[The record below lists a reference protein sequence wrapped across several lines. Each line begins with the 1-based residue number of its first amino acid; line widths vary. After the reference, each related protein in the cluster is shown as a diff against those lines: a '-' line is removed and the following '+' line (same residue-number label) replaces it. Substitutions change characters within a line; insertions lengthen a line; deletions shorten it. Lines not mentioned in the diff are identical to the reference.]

1 MITLVKVSGILL
13 LAGLLCAVPARGAA
27 ETRPSWGEIGDTIEE
42 TGGRGLILRSNPRGA
57 KVYIDGIERGA
68 TPLRLENILPG
79 RYFVRLEKDGYEERL
94 FRVAIRSGSLL
105 EVSIALKEAVGQ
117 ALIRVLPEKA
127 NPEPGAPEPEALP
140 LLPQILADG
149 VVQEGPAIT
158 LPEGFRTIRVRAF
171 GWEEASRTVYIKR
184 NSVQELEFRLT
195 PALFRVLKASARRP
209 RFNPSNS
216 GSLGTTALVFEVSA
230 PGRGIFSVLNSSGE
244 IVFTRETGPFISWNQ
259 ELVWD
264 GRDGRGQ
271 VVPDG
276 VYSLT
281 LKIHSPE
288 GGEDQASLQIT
299 VDSSLQIRPLTLSSG
314 KAGLAFAPSPAALPG
329 GSFQIEGSL
338 LFGSPPDTESP
349 WESLPY
355 AGAFRVSPLDRL
367 EIAGAVNVLPVF
379 SGGVHANIAGSAKWV
394 FLSPAAGRRFSAA
407 AGAAYTWA
415 DAIPLSPFGAGAG
428 IELFLPLSLALGG
441 DFSLLLTPACIWT
454 GDEGFPWEPAP
465 RLLFSGGL
473 IFQKA
478 PFAAGLSARS
488 EYRLWGNTPEPPSV
502 AAAGELKFFPAPSRF
517 VFSVLGGLWVRNA
530 AFGGFGGLGIGM
542 IY

>member
-1 MITLVKVSGILL
+1 
-13 LAGLLCAVPARGAA
+13 
-27 ETRPSWGEIGDTIEE
+27 
-42 TGGRGLILRSNPRGA
+42 LIVRSNPRGA
-57 KVYIDGIERGA
+57 KVFIDGIERGA

-79 RYFVRLEKDGYEERL
+79 RYFVRLEKDGYVERW
-94 FRVAIRSGSLL
+94 FRVTIRSGSLL
-105 EVSIALKEAVGQ
+105 EVSIALQEAVGQ
-117 ALIRVLPEKA
+117 ALIRVNPERG

-140 LLPQILADG
+140 LSPQILADG
-149 VVQEGPAIT
+149 VLQEGPVIT

-171 GWEEASRTVYIKR
+171 GWEEASRTVYISR
-184 NSVQELEFRLT
+184 NSVQELEFNLK
-195 PALFRVLKASARRP
+195 PALFRVSKASARRP

-230 PGRGIFSVLNSSGE
+230 PGKGVFSVLNSSGE
-244 IVFTRETGPFISWNQ
+244 TVFTRETRPFISWNQ
-259 ELVWD
+259 EMVWD
-264 GRDGRGQ
+264 GRDFRGQ

-281 LKIHSPE
+281 LKIQSSR
-288 GGEDQASLQIT
+288 GGEDQVSLETT

-349 WESLPY
+349 WASLPY
-355 AGAFRVSPLDRL
+355 AGAFRVSPIDRL

-379 SGGVHANIAGSAKWV
+379 SGGVHASIAGSAKWV
-394 FLSPAAGRRFSAA
+394 ILNPAAGRRFSAA

-428 IELFLPLSLALGG
+428 IELFFPLSLALGG
-441 DFSLLLTPACIWT
+441 DFSFLLTPACIWT
-454 GDEGFPWEPAP
+454 GDKGFPWEPAP
-465 RLLFSGGL
+465 RLLLSGGFIL
-473 IFQKA
+473 QRA
-478 PFAAGLSARS
+478 PFAAGISARS
-488 EYRLWGNTPEPPSV
+488 EYRLWGDKREPPSV
-502 AAAGELKFFPAPSRF
+502 MTAGELKFFPVPSRF
-517 VFSVLGGLWVRNA
+517 VFSVMGGLWIKRAVP
-530 AFGGFGGLGIGM
+530 GGFGGVGIGM